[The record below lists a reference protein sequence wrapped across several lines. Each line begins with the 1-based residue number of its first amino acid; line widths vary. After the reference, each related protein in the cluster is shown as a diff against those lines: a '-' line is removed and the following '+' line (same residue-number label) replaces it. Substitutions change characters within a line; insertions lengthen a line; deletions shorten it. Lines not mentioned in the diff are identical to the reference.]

1 MALIL
6 YMELEFYIPFA
17 HSLKE
22 KRSFIKSLKE
32 KLKNKFNIA
41 VAEIDYLDSWQKSI
55 IGIVSISNSRQTL
68 DKLSSQI
75 LSYIE
80 NYFPGTLVNH
90 YINIS

>member
-6 YMELEFYIPFA
+6 YMELEFYMSFT

-22 KRSFIKSLKE
+22 KRSFIKSLKG
-32 KLKNKFNIA
+32 KLKNKFNISI
-41 VAEIDYLDSWQKSI
+41 AEIGYMDSWQKSL
-55 IGIVSISNSRQTL
+55 IGIVSISNSRQVL

-80 NYFPGTLVNH
+80 NYYPGTLLNY
-90 YINIS
+90 YIDIS

>member
-1 MALIL
+1 MAVIL

-41 VAEIDYLDSWQKSI
+41 IAEIDHMDSWQKSL
-55 IGIVSISNSRQTL
+55 IGIVSISNSRQNL
-68 DKLSSQI
+68 DKLASKI

-80 NYFPGTLVNH
+80 NYFPGTLLNY
-90 YINIS
+90 YIDIS